1 MDGYT
6 SDNTTDEY
14 FVGGLLRQR
23 TSLVQVDDIVY
34 GGFGGHCGS
43 FPVFNNTALII
54 GINVTS
60 KEVVRD
66 YPVQSGSLVARSL
79 QQRRGSRQEKE
90 DIFTTGMEISTDDQ
104 QLYLVSQ
111 QRKPKTPALNSTS
124 APMEASRTAITVN
137 RSIGLLRISPSDNHE
152 LEQLPSLME
161 PSVGSAWTD

>member
-6 SDNTTDEY
+6 NDNTTDEY

-66 YPVQSGSLVARSL
+66 YPVQSGSLAARSL
-79 QQRRGSRQEKE
+79 QLRGGSRDEQG

-111 QRKPKTPALNSTS
+111 QRKPKTPA
-124 APMEASRTAITVN
+124 
-137 RSIGLLRISPSDNHE
+137 SDTTLIQDKTFTNHH
-152 LEQLPSLME
+152 
-161 PSVGSAWTD
+161 